1 MIAIIPPSKESGTTQ
16 PFFERGQLIRHKRY
30 GYRGV
35 VVERDNGCKA
45 DDAWYAKNM
54 TQPDRDQPWYHILV
68 DETSTCTYAASEN
81 LVADPSG
88 QPTTHPLLHHFFGAF
103 KEGRY
108 LRNDTP
114 WPA

>member
-1 MIAIIPPSKESGTTQ
+1 
-16 PFFERGQLIRHKRY
+16 
-30 GYRGV
+30 
-35 VVERDNGCKA
+35 
-45 DDAWYAKNM
+45 M

-88 QPTTHPLLHHFFGAF
+88 QPITHPLLHHFFGAF